1 MLLGI
6 EKIKVADRI
15 RKDFGNIQELAN
27 DIKENGL
34 INPPVITPEYKLIAG
49 ERRVKACI
57 LLGYQQ
63 IEVRVMTVRDY
74 EHQLKLEI
82 SENENRKEFTFSER
96 IEWAKRLEQ
105 VERIK
110 AEERMKIGKE
120 NNPMENFPQGSTRD
134 IVADQS
140 GFGSGK
146 QYEKAKFIAENARPE
161 LIKQLDEN
169 QISIH
174 GAYQELKARAEKAE
188 SEAHALRQ
196 QLNEA
201 YNKQPEA
208 IERQG
213 EVIPADIKQELV
225 AAKVITKERDRLA
238 TENKRLRLQIESSSN
253 NPADDRLQMEAKVS
267 TFTGRIKLFLR
278 EMAPLSYLGHEVAV
292 TSIQAQHGYEQSI
305 ASLERWCADMR
316 DAMLRPKEEKI
327 IDVEVIQ

>member
-15 RKDFGNIQELAN
+15 RKDLGNIQELAN

-34 INPPVITPEYKLIAG
+34 INPPVTTPEYKLIAG

-82 SENENRKEFTFSER
+82 SENENRKEFTFTER
-96 IEWAKRLEQ
+96 VNWAKRLEQ
-105 VERIK
+105 VERLK
-110 AEERMKIGKE
+110 AKERQELGVR
-120 NNPMENFPQGSTRD
+120 ENFPEGAAGRTRD
-134 IVADQS
+134 IVANQS

-174 GAYQELKARAEKAE
+174 GAYQELKTRAEKAE

-196 QLNEA
+196 QLTEA
-201 YNKQPEA
+201 HNKQPEV
-208 IERQG
+208 IERQV
-213 EVIPADIKQELV
+213 EVIPSDVERELLNARV
-225 AAKVITKERDRLA
+225 AITDHNRLSD
-238 TENKRLRLQIESSSN
+238 ENKRLKLELEATKASTLN
-253 NPADDRLQMEAKVS
+253 GTLTMEAKVS
-267 TFTGRIKLFLR
+267 TFTGRIKIFLR
-278 EMAPLSYLGHEVAV
+278 EMAPLGYLGHEVMG
-292 TSIQAQHGYEQSI
+292 TSPQAQKEYERAI
-305 ASLERWCADMR
+305 AALERWCGDMR
-316 DAMLRPKEEKI
+316 DAMVRPREEKT
-327 IDVEVIQ
+327 IDVEVMK